1 MYFDFELLLEHL
13 NAMIFECALCTI
25 FDRAAVFTVMPVLLI
40 FMSV

>member
-13 NAMIFECALCTI
+13 NAMIFECALCKI
-25 FDRAAVFTVMPVLLI
+25 FDSAAVFTVMPVLLI

>member
-25 FDRAAVFTVMPVLLI
+25 FDSAAVFTVMPVLLI